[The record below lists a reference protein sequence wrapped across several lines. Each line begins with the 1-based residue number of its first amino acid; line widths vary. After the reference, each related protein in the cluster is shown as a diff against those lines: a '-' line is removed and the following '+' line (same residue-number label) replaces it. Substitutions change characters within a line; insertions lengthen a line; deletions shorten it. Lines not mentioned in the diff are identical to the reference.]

1 MKNLVSKELQK
12 ALCRILFGDEKDEHL
27 ELVVPLQGN
36 FLNPQQV
43 LDKKYSAYFTYYASN
58 TTKKTLNHAD
68 ENVHTA
74 CVLRTL
80 ELSCV
85 GLDAERMMLNTLF
98 WDDRRDVQ
106 SILQEYGTILLN
118 TPRNILARP
127 YYQEGQNTILQYSTT
142 FQLSSSI
149 QLVTKRE
156 YWEGPLELQ
165 GSLTIEP

>member
-1 MKNLVSKELQK
+1 MKNLLCSDLRE
-12 ALCRILFGDEKDEHL
+12 ALCRILFGDTEPEHM

-36 FLNPQQV
+36 FLNPQQA
-43 LDKKYSAYFTYYASN
+43 LEKKVSAYFTFYASN
-58 TTKKTLNHAD
+58 TTKRTLNNTN

-85 GLDAERMMLNTLF
+85 GKDAEQMMLNTLF
-98 WDDRRDVQ
+98 WDDRRDVRN
-106 SILQEYGTILLN
+106 ILNEYGTVLLD

-127 YYQEGQNTILQYSTT
+127 YYQEGLNTILQYSTT

-149 QLVTKRE
+149 QLITKRE

-165 GSLTIEP
+165 GNLTVEP